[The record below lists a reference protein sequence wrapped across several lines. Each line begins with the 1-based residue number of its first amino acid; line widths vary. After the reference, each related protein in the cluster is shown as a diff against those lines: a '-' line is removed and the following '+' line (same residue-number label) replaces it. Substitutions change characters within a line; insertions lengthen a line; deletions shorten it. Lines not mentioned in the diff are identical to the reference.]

1 MYNLNETDPLATLSS
16 RSSNGGLYKQCKIL
30 VSIFILL
37 TFMYFMKLF
46 NVFCITSYFTT
57 FVKCANVTHCKYTEF
72 TKRVLNIILP
82 LFWNITTGKLNENT
96 YLIQLNFN
104 FLQIFYALRFCAFTL
119 LRFYALI
126 MKQKVMRLHTAWL
139 LNSFKKCN
147 VS

>member
-72 TKRVLNIILP
+72 TKRVQNIILP
-82 LFWNITTGKLNENT
+82 LFWNITTGKLIWYSWIST
-96 YLIQLNFN
+96 
-104 FLQIFYALRFCAFTL
+104 FYRSFTLYAFTL

-139 LNSFKKCN
+139 LNSFKKCK